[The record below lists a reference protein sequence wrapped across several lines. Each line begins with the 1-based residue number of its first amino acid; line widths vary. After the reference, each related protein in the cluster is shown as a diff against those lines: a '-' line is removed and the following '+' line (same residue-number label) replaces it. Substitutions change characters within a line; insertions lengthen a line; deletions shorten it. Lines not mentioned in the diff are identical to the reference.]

1 MGRHPKTGLDYFPKD
16 VTFYDDFK
24 IMGLL
29 DEYGPNG
36 ITIYDAILC
45 VIYGNGYYIEC
56 PDMDQLA
63 AKIIRLIG
71 NRWIRKKDFV
81 LQVIRFCAD
90 IGLFDKA
97 LLDQNVITS
106 VGIQRRY
113 AEVTTRNKVN
123 KDKYWLLPKKN
134 KEVEPL
140 LSDVKKSISA
150 TEKPISVTEKPIS
163 TAEMQQSKLNKR
175 KVNNIAAAANIQDD
189 DDDDDD
195 GMDPME
201 AMRIWKERNNK

>member
-1 MGRHPKTGLDYFPKD
+1 MGRRAKTGLDYFPKD

-36 ITIYDAILC
+36 IAIYDAILC

-56 PDMDQLA
+56 PDIDQLA
-63 AKIIRLIG
+63 ARIIRMIG

-90 IGLFDKA
+90 TGLFDKD

-123 KDKYWLLPKKN
+123 KDKYWLLPKK

-140 LSDVKKSISA
+140 LSDVKKPVSVTEKQVSV
-150 TEKPISVTEKPIS
+150 TEKPISVTE
-163 TAEMQQSKLNKR
+163 MQQIKLNKR
-175 KVNNIAAAANIQDD
+175 KVNDIAAAASIQNDD
-189 DDDDDD
+189 NDD

-201 AMRIWKERNNK
+201 AMRIWKERNGK